1 MLSFPPVVFAR
12 SAGCLIAQTYISSN
26 PAMGLFLLSPPLNN
40 IEMESSRSQDGLPAL
55 PTRLTE
61 FNFEPFFPIAIMAT
75 AERMELLMKSNQ
87 LAQAS
92 AVRKYVVKSLQGQQA
107 YNDVQNWF
115 DNIGI

>member
-1 MLSFPPVVFAR
+1 MISFPPVVFAR

-40 IEMESSRSQDGLPAL
+40 MEMESSRSQDGLPVL

-75 AERMELLMKSNQ
+75 SERMKHLMKSNQ
-87 LAQAS
+87 LARAS
-92 AVRKYVVKSLQGQQA
+92 AVHKYVVKCLQGQRA
-107 YNDVQNWF
+107 YNDVQDWL
-115 DNIGI
+115 DDIGI